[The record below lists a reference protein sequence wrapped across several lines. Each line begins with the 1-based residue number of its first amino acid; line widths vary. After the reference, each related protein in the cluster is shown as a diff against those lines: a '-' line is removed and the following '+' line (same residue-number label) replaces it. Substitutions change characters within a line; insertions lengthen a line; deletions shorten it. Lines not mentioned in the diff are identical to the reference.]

1 VSFSLVCECVCVCIS
16 FLFPS
21 YYLSLSTSSEMKSLF
36 ALLLL
41 VAAVSAQDLT
51 ATNPSCHPVCK
62 WACDDPQCPA
72 ICHPVCARPKCE
84 MKCEE
89 VSCAKCTIHC
99 ERPVCSIRCPKDT
112 CEKTT
117 CHACETVCQPA
128 RCHTTCVAPEPQ
140 CSPVC
145 EELDCSQKCIKPTN
159 CARPKC
165 ELQCE
170 KAACDADDK
179 AAANA
184 CCACDST
191 TTQLAITSANNA
203 CTVGACTTLRPS
215 FLETFHTILHKEKNG
230 VQGCCP
236 CAH

>member
-1 VSFSLVCECVCVCIS
+1 
-16 FLFPS
+16 
-21 YYLSLSTSSEMKSLF
+21 MKSI

-41 VAAVSAQDLT
+41 VVVAVYAKQEQVPFNNFNGVMTLP
-51 ATNPSCHPVCK
+51 ATSPCHPVCK
-62 WACDDPQCPA
+62 WMCDDPQCPA

-112 CEKTT
+112 CEKLT
-117 CHACETVCQPA
+117 CHQCETVCQPA

-145 EELDCSQKCIKPTN
+145 EELDCSQKCLKPTN

-170 KAACDADDK
+170 KPACDADDNPALGGINTLGVNGCCGCDATT
-179 AAANA
+179 AAYAYSQA
-184 CCACDST
+184 QSSCSLGTTCAT
-191 TTQLAITSANNA
+191 LA
-203 CTVGACTTLRPS
+203 PS
-215 FLETFHTILHKEKNG
+215 FLETFHTILHKEKSG
-230 VQGCCP
+230 QKTCCP
-236 CAH
+236 CQKH